1 MHFIALEHEPSSLR
15 GGQELNLFEICRGMS
30 ERGHQV
36 SLLYER
42 EGNLLEQYRQ
52 FCDHTIKVNGFGFDR
67 RKFLDVLNFLP
78 SLASIPSL
86 PANQNSVV
94 FSNDYHS
101 AFFGRLLA
109 LYRKL
114 PLICYF
120 QIPPCD
126 FNRQRIFGLKGANRF
141 IAVSNQT
148 KQDWAKLGYGDEAI
162 EIVYNGTSLERFKPA
177 QDIAIVR
184 QKWNIPDHA
193 NVISFV
199 GRLDREKGLEVL
211 LQAFSLLLK
220 TGRTAE
226 LLIAGKPLVHISPE
240 KNCECPETG
249 KQYQRSLEQLTDK
262 LGISDHVHFL
272 GHVTDTPSLY
282 QASDITV
289 VPSLWHEPFGRV
301 VIEAMAS
308 GSPVVASK
316 IGGIPEIL
324 NDEFSAHLTEP
335 GNEQDLFQTMER
347 ILDWRIHD
355 PTLGQRCRKHIL
367 SRFSLEK
374 MVDGIEQVLLKV
386 VGNE

>member
-52 FCDHTIKVNGFGFDR
+52 FCAHTIQVNGFGFDR
-67 RKFLDVLNFLP
+67 RKFLDILNFLP

-86 PANQNSVV
+86 PVTQNSVV

-126 FNRQRIFGLKGANRF
+126 FNRQRSFGLKGASRF
-141 IAVSNQT
+141 IAVSHQT
-148 KQDWAKLGYGDEAI
+148 KQNWAKLGYNNETID
-162 EIVYNGTSLERFKPA
+162 IVYNGTNLERFKPA
-177 QDIAIVR
+177 QDVTIVR
-184 QKWNIPDHA
+184 QKWDIPDHA

-249 KQYQRSLEQLTDK
+249 KQYQRSLEELANK
-262 LGISDHVHFL
+262 LGILDHVHFL
-272 GHVTDTPSLY
+272 GHVTNTPSLY
-282 QASDITV
+282 QASDVTV
-289 VPSLWHEPFGRV
+289 VPSLWDEPFGRV
-301 VIEAMAS
+301 IIEAMAC
-308 GSPVVASK
+308 GTPVVASK
-316 IGGIPEIL
+316 VGGIPEIL
-324 NDEFSAHLTEP
+324 NNEFSSHLIEP
-335 GNEQDLFQTMER
+335 GNEQDLFQTLNQ

-355 PTLGQRCRKHIL
+355 PELGKRCREHIL
-367 SRFSLEK
+367 SQFSLEK